1 MEINLETLPLTINE
15 FIAKNKLDSSD
26 FNTTKYWEYLL
37 QNSSIHKYTP
47 YTYLDEW
54 YLNEL
59 NLYLE
64 EVEILNKAK
73 MLEDSSY

>member
-15 FIAKNKLDSSD
+15 FIVKNKLDSSS
-26 FNTTKYWEYLL
+26 FSKNMYWKYLL
-37 QNSSIHKYTP
+37 QTSNIHKYTP

-54 YLNEL
+54 YKNEV

-64 EVEILNKAK
+64 DLEILNKAK